1 MDSGKRAD
9 RREWCMTSEFVYEFD
24 VRVAHIGAS
33 VTYTFYGHCVPV
45 HCLFLCVCPCLC
57 LSVPVSAWPVAR
69 VSSPCSVLFCQMVS
83 LPSDVVSV
91 PADVESES
99 ASAPPPPVSSAMSV
113 PSIEMPSDVE
123 EEPGLLTDA
132 DSGRETHLMIQ

>member
-1 MDSGKRAD
+1 M
-9 RREWCMTSEFVYEFD
+9 
-24 VRVAHIGAS
+24 HIGVKS
-33 VTYTFYGHCVPV
+33 GTYTFYGHCVPV

-69 VSSPCSVLFCQMVS
+69 VSSPCSGLFCQMVS

-123 EEPGLLTDA
+123 EEPRLLTDA
-132 DSGRETHLMIQ
+132 DSERENAFDDSVSFWDDDHRTYGGPCC